1 VNGLAALERKELLE
15 SWRTR
20 RLPVVAIVFVG
31 LGILS
36 PLTAR
41 YLPEII
47 DLAMGDQQIDIPI
60 PEPTLASAVVQLQEN
75 LIQFGALAAIVLA
88 MGLVA
93 WEKDRGTAAF
103 ILSKP
108 ASRGAFLAAKA
119 AALALVLG
127 IAVLAGVAVGWVY
140 TAVLFEP
147 MPIPGTAA
155 MGVLIWLSLMAWGSI
170 TFLASTVF
178 GSAAAAA
185 GVGIAA
191 LLSLSIAS
199 AIPPVARWLP
209 AGLDAPGRA
218 LALGQ
223 PMTSADAAELATAV
237 VGTVLIIAACLVVA
251 WLSFRRQEL

>member
-1 VNGLAALERKELLE
+1 MIGLSTLGRKELLE

-20 RLPVVAIVFVG
+20 RLPVVAVVFIG

-47 DLAMGDQQIDIPI
+47 ELAMGDQAIEIPI
-60 PEPTLASAVVQLQEN
+60 PEPTTASAVVQLQEN

-108 ASRGAFLAAKA
+108 ASRGAFLLAKVGS
-119 AALALVLG
+119 LAVVLG
-127 IAVLAGVAVGWVY
+127 IAVALGIAVGWVY
-140 TAVLFEP
+140 TTVLFEP
-147 MPIPGTAA
+147 LAVPGFVAL
-155 MGVLIWLSLMAWGSI
+155 GVLVWLALMAWGSI

-199 AIPPVARWLP
+199 AIPPIARWLP

-223 PMTSADAAELATAV
+223 SLSGQDVLDLATAAM
-237 VGTVLIIAACLVVA
+237 GTSLIIGACLLAA
-251 WLSFRRQEL
+251 WVSFRRQEL